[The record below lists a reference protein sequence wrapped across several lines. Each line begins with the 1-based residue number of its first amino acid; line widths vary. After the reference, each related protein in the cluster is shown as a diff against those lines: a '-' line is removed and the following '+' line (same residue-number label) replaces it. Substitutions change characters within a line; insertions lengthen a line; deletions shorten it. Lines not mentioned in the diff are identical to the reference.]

1 MRKLLEKY
9 TVGNVTVTQQER
21 PLSSD
26 VWECDAVLVSDTI
39 QVVFL
44 HLPGVEYFI
53 KHKVWQI
60 GSSQD
65 IYNPLA
71 SSVAVGE
78 RYKQELEKLIPPI
91 MKYIAHARA
100 ANYNI
105 GFGDDPTLFIG
116 SLDTLLGE
124 VISEVRKYPN
134 IEFYQ
139 NNLEQIGKERVVP

>member
-9 TVGNVTVTQQER
+9 TVGNVQVTQQER
-21 PLSSD
+21 SLESD
-26 VWECDAVLVSDTI
+26 VWECDAVLVSDTL
-39 QVVFL
+39 QVVSL

-53 KHKVWQI
+53 KHNVWQI

-65 IYNPLA
+65 IYNLLA

-78 RYKQELEKLIPPI
+78 EYRQELEKLIPPI

-105 GFGDDPTLFIG
+105 SFGDDPTLFID

-124 VISEVRKYPN
+124 VISETRKYPH

-139 NNLEQIGKERVVP
+139 NNLEQIGKERFVP